1 MYIGV
6 LILQA
11 DALKGRSYMKIK
23 NISALIL
30 SASLA
35 LTMSGCALFGGG
47 DDAPDETRP
56 MNADE
61 YESRISEL
69 ESQVESLKAETVV
82 QIGFRDKT
90 DYILGKDNPAVSE
103 AAALKEEA
111 MADLPATIT
120 IKGTEYS
127 TRLTSLTLNNMGLN
141 DDDIKDLKYMVN
153 LTELHMY
160 QNHVTD
166 ITPLK
171 GLTSLKTLS
180 LFNNDI
186 TDISPLAGLIGLET
200 LYLRGNNISDI
211 SALDGLHNV
220 QTLDIS
226 ENNIK
231 DITPLSELR
240 NVKLLRINDNDISD
254 ISALSGLKSMDRL
267 HMQNNSISDITP
279 LTAMADLTEVYLEN
293 NNVSDVEPL
302 MSLTSLGWIKLGYNP
317 VTNFTPIT
325 HLTQLKKLYIEGINL
340 PEDELQSL
348 QDKLP
353 DTTLVT
359 K

>member
-1 MYIGV
+1 M
-6 LILQA
+6 
-11 DALKGRSYMKIK
+11 KGRFDMKIK
-23 NISALIL
+23 KISALLL
-30 SASLA
+30 SAT
-35 LTMSGCALFGGG
+35 LTFSMSGCAILEKFGLGG
-47 DDAPDETRP
+47 DDAAADTTQPL
-56 MNADE
+56 NAE
-61 YESRISEL
+61 GYESRIKEL
-69 ESQVESLKAETVV
+69 ESQVESLKAETIV

-127 TRLTSLTLNNMGLN
+127 TRLTSLTLNNMNLN
-141 DDDIKDLKYMVN
+141 NDDIKDLKYMVN

-171 GLTSLKTLS
+171 GLTGLKTLS
-180 LFNNDI
+180 LFNNEI
-186 TDISPLAGLIGLET
+186 TDISPLAGLISLET
-200 LYLRGNNISDI
+200 LYLRDNKISNI
-211 SALDGLHNV
+211 SALDGLYNL
-220 QTLDIS
+220 QTLDVS
-226 ENNIK
+226 GNNIK
-231 DITPLSELR
+231 DISPLSELR
-240 NVKLLRINDNDISD
+240 NLKLLRINDNDIAN
-254 ISALSGLKSMDRL
+254 ISALSGLKNMDRL
-267 HMQNNSISDITP
+267 HMQNNSISDLAP

-293 NNVSDVEPL
+293 NEITDIEPL
-302 MSLTSLGWIKLGYNP
+302 MSLTALGWIKLGYNP
-317 VTNFTPIT
+317 VDNFTPLT
-325 HLTQLKKLYIEGINL
+325 HLTQLKKLYIEGIDI

-353 DTTLVT
+353 DVTIVT

>member
-1 MYIGV
+1 M
-6 LILQA
+6 
-11 DALKGRSYMKIK
+11 KGRSDMKIK
-23 NISALIL
+23 KLSALLI

-35 LTMSGCALFGGG
+35 ASMSGCALFGGG
-47 DDAPDETRP
+47 DGAAETEP
-56 MNADE
+56 WDSAA

-82 QIGFRDKT
+82 HIGFRDKN

-127 TRLTSLTLNNMGLN
+127 TRLTSLTLNNMALN

-160 QNHVTD
+160 QNKVTD
-166 ITPLK
+166 ISPLK
-171 GLTSLKTLS
+171 GLTGLKTLS
-180 LFNNDI
+180 LFNNEI
-186 TDISPLAGLIGLET
+186 TDISPLAGLISLET
-200 LYLRGNNISDI
+200 LYLRDNNITDI
-211 SALDGLHNV
+211 SILDGLYNL

-226 ENNIK
+226 GNNIK
-231 DITPLSELR
+231 DITPLAELR
-240 NVKLLRINDNDISD
+240 NLTLLRINDNDISN

-267 HMQNNSISDITP
+267 HMQNNSISDIAP

-293 NNVSDVEPL
+293 NNVSDIEPL

-317 VTNFTPIT
+317 VSNFNPIT
-325 HLTQLKKLYIEGINL
+325 HLTQLKKLYIEGIDI
-340 PEDELQSL
+340 PAEELQSL

-353 DTTLVT
+353 DTTIFT